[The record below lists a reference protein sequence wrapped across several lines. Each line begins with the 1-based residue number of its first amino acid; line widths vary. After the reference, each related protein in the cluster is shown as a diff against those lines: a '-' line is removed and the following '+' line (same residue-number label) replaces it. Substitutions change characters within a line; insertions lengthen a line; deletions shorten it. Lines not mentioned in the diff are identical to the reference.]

1 MLQSGVM
8 GWAKRSV
15 LQSGV
20 MGWAKR
26 SVSQSG
32 AMGRGRDTPPGL
44 ADSRTGLNRWFAL
57 PPVRGT
63 RQKDRSASR

>member
-1 MLQSGVM
+1 MLQSGAM
-8 GWAKRSV
+8 GRAKRSV
-15 LQSGV
+15 L
-20 MGWAKR
+20 
-26 SVSQSG
+26 QSG

-44 ADSRTGLNRWFAL
+44 ADSRTELNGWFAL